1 TNPENVV
8 SERKRR
14 TTWFFRSEEAA
25 RFRVSQGLYDI
36 DLVPVFLAKNLDIH
50 LSTDEWHDMLAHAR
64 IAVRSRAVSSTSANS
79 AESAEHVVD
88 DEGAARRQRISQ
100 LESQLAALQKVACLR
115 HLNEKKSFIK
125 KLNRVAE
132 KVRQMQ
138 SQRSR
143 RREDDGDDF
152 LRLERSKKGKHLS
165 LRGKL
170 SLAIRRNFSNC
181 ATADIGAILLED
193 ISRYSVSRYE
203 SRAGT
208 ALVASSRLFYS
219 SLYDDLTAPSDA
231 MQHFQLVFH
240 SYRQDATNSGIL
252 RGSKLAALILH
263 SATLKNAVTGTGDA
277 SWGHTSFVFDDWYE
291 PMIRVAD
298 VLPVESSTSSDTV
311 AQTLKQLDGL
321 GCITWKTVEQDDKL
335 QKFHGC

>member
-1 TNPENVV
+1 
-8 SERKRR
+8 
-14 TTWFFRSEEAA
+14 EAA
-25 RFRVSQGLYDI
+25 RFRISEGLYDI
-36 DLVPVFLAKNLDIH
+36 GIVPIFLARNLDVH
-50 LSTDEWHDMLAHAR
+50 LSTDEWNDVLAHAR
-64 IAVRSRAVSSTSANS
+64 IAVRSRTELFPSANS
-79 AESAEHVVD
+79 AESAEYVVD
-88 DEGAARRQRISQ
+88 VEGAAQRHRISQ
-100 LESQLAALQKVACLR
+100 LESQLAALRKVHRQTLKTSRQKDVRITRLKATSAH
-115 HLNEKKSFIK
+115 HLKEKKLHAKRLSRI
-125 KLNRVAE
+125 AE
-132 KVRQMQ
+132 KVQQMQ
-138 SQRSR
+138 SHRSKR
-143 RREDDGDDF
+143 RVDDGDDF
-152 LRLERSKKGKHLS
+152 LRLERSKKGKQLS

-219 SLYDDLTAPSDA
+219 SLYDDLTSPSDA

-263 SATLKNAVTGTGDA
+263 SATLKKAVTHDAKWGD
-277 SWGHTSFVFDDWYE
+277 TSFAFDDWYE

-298 VLPVESSTSSDTV
+298 VLPVERSTSSDTV

-335 QKFHGC
+335 QRFHGC

>member
-1 TNPENVV
+1 M
-8 SERKRR
+8 SRQK
-14 TTWFFRSEEAA
+14 
-25 RFRVSQGLYDI
+25 DI
-36 DLVPVFLAKNLDIH
+36 
-50 LSTDEWHDMLAHAR
+50 R
-64 IAVRSRAVSSTSANS
+64 IARLRETSA
-79 AESAEHVVD
+79 
-88 DEGAARRQRISQ
+88 
-100 LESQLAALQKVACLR
+100 R
-115 HLNEKKSFIK
+115 HFNEKKSHIR
-125 KLNRVAE
+125 KLKRVAE

-143 RREDDGDDF
+143 RREDDCDDF

-231 MQHFQLVFH
+231 MQHFQLVLH

-263 SATLKNAVTGTGDA
+263 SATLKNAVTGTGTGDA
-277 SWGHTSFVFDDWYE
+277 SWGHTSFAFDDWYE